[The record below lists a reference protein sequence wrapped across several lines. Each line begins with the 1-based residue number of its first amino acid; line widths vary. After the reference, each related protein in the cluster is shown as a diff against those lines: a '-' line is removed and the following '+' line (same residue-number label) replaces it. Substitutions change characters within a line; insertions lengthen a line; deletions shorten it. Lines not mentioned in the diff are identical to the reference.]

1 MTTYYMQDKHDHY
14 RYTRISKPRAYWEWL
29 TYAVEWLVCWH
40 EINPCTFHHF
50 GWRFWHWVPCWAY
63 CEAMEGGDIAEQ
75 SYLDS
80 FRKVE
85 YSDNGRVA
93 VITAYWFLPPGVF
106 LTSTG
111 RHSVFNQIWYIID
124 TIY

>member
-1 MTTYYMQDKHDHY
+1 MTITV
-14 RYTRISKPRAYWEWL
+14 TLESASPRAYWEWL

-93 VITAYWFLPPGVF
+93 AMNIRRLGYAALVESQTG
-106 LTSTG
+106 TS
-111 RHSVFNQIWYIID
+111 
-124 TIY
+124 

>member
-1 MTTYYMQDKHDHY
+1 MMEVKIPTSKIREVLESSGYA
-14 RYTRISKPRAYWEWL
+14 YTPDNIAAVRANIPL
-29 TYAVEWLVCWH
+29 HTSDLILAALNAYAVEWLVCWH

-93 VITAYWFLPPGVF
+93 VITAY
-106 LTSTG
+106 
-111 RHSVFNQIWYIID
+111 
-124 TIY
+124 

>member
-40 EINPCTFHHF
+40 EINRARSITRLAFLALGCL
-50 GWRFWHWVPCWAY
+50 CWAY

-93 VITAYWFLPPGVF
+93 VITAY
-106 LTSTG
+106 
-111 RHSVFNQIWYIID
+111 
-124 TIY
+124 

>member
-1 MTTYYMQDKHDHY
+1 MTTYYMQDKNDHY

-29 TYAVEWLVCWH
+29 TDAVEWLVSWH
-40 EINPCTFHHF
+40 EINPCTVHHC
-50 GWRFWHWVPCWAY
+50 GWRFWHWVSAWAY

-93 VITAYWFLPPGVF
+93 AMNIRRLGYAALVESQTG
-106 LTSTG
+106 TS
-111 RHSVFNQIWYIID
+111 
-124 TIY
+124 

>member
-50 GWRFWHWVPCWAY
+50 GWRFWHWVPV
-63 CEAMEGGDIAEQ
+63 GPIARRWKAAILR
-75 SYLDS
+75 SSPILTHFARWS
-80 FRKVE
+80 IPTM
-85 YSDNGRVA
+85 A
-93 VITAYWFLPPGVF
+93 VWPSLPPIDSCRPVFSSLPPDGIPF
-106 LTSTG
+106 LTKYG
-111 RHSVFNQIWYIID
+111 I
-124 TIY
+124 

>member
-50 GWRFWHWVPCWAY
+50 GWRFWH
-63 CEAMEGGDIAEQ
+63 
-75 SYLDS
+75 
-80 FRKVE
+80 
-85 YSDNGRVA
+85 
-93 VITAYWFLPPGVF
+93 
-106 LTSTG
+106 
-111 RHSVFNQIWYIID
+111 
-124 TIY
+124 

>member
-1 MTTYYMQDKHDHY
+1 MTTYYMQDKNDHY

-29 TYAVEWLVCWH
+29 TDAVEWLVSWH
-40 EINPCTFHHF
+40 EINPCTFHHC

-63 CEAMEGGDIAEQ
+63 CEAMEGGYIAEQ

-93 VITAYWFLPPGVF
+93 VITAY
-106 LTSTG
+106 
-111 RHSVFNQIWYIID
+111 
-124 TIY
+124 

>member
-50 GWRFWHWVPCWAY
+50 GWRFWQLGALLGLLRGDGRRRY
-63 CEAMEGGDIAEQ
+63 CG
-75 SYLDS
+75 
-80 FRKVE
+80 
-85 YSDNGRVA
+85 A
-93 VITAYWFLPPGVF
+93 VL
-106 LTSTG
+106 S
-111 RHSVFNQIWYIID
+111 
-124 TIY
+124 